1 MVDLKAKVLPLR
13 QRKYP
18 VPREACLGIQT
29 HLQWLKDAGILIK
42 CQSPWNI
49 PLLTIKNAGGDDYG
63 PVQDLQAVNNTVIT
77 LHIEVPNPYT
87 LLRLLPPQASWFT
100 YLDLKDT
107 FFCLHLAL
115 VSQPLLAFER
125 KDPHT
130 GKKPQIA
137 WTRWPQVFKNSPT
150 LFREALATDL
160 STFLK

>member
-1 MVDLKAKVLPLR
+1 MLR
-13 QRKYP
+13 L
-18 VPREACLGIQT
+18 V
-29 HLQWLKDAGILIK
+29 
-42 CQSPWNI
+42 
-49 PLLTIKNAGGDDYG
+49 
-63 PVQDLQAVNNTVIT
+63 
-77 LHIEVPNPYT
+77 VPNPYT
-87 LLRLLPPQASWFT
+87 LLSLLPLQTSWFT
-100 YLDLKDT
+100 WLDLKDVSC
-107 FFCLHLAL
+107 CLHLAL